1 MTLLALLILGLLA
14 VLFVNLRIK
23 LLGSIFG
30 ILALV
35 SGSLWCCLAPFP
47 ISLAGG
53 FCALIGGLV
62 INRL

>member
-23 LLGSIFG
+23 LLGSI
-30 ILALV
+30 LAMV